1 MAKIMLLDDSPVMHR
16 VVKLTFADDP
26 RMEIAVARTA
36 EEAEQALA
44 SGHTDLIIAYAR
56 FVSDSPVSYFEAL
69 SLASPRIL
77 LLAED
82 DENMEPFIQNGFNS
96 ILRKPFHSD
105 ELRTVVEELMAV
117 EVGPLVKKSKEPRRQ
132 PPAPPTPPAPP
143 ALSSAPTPPAPP
155 ARSSAPTPPA
165 PPARSSA
172 PTPPA
177 PPARSSAP
185 TPPAPPARSGAPTPP
200 APPARSSAPDTPETF
215 SKRAEASAAWVD
227 SDKTTRAIEE
237 VNLRN
242 ENLGSGAQS
251 ARKSEPQ
258 ITLDLSGLRQLAME
272 NTAATS
278 RPQFQF
284 SDSEDSLKSTTVK
297 ENFSEVNPEH
307 SEAKSK
313 DFSRRDAKRSIDP
326 VEWDETPM
334 HLENVMVSTRMDNHG
349 ARVTSEHQ
357 LTREDVETIVEEKV
371 ASAVDRAVRL
381 ALNATL
387 PELRQA
393 VVNEVSQ
400 RAVEQLSGELIEL
413 RQTLRNSLSAELKE
427 LSSQWLRRETPSL
440 AKDVIREEIRR
451 VIEAV

>member
-69 SLASPRIL
+69 SFASPRIL

-143 ALSSAPTPPAPP
+143 A
-155 ARSSAPTPPA
+155 
-165 PPARSSA
+165 
-172 PTPPA
+172 
-177 PPARSSAP
+177 
-185 TPPAPPARSGAPTPP
+185 
-200 APPARSSAPDTPETF
+200 RSSAPDTPETF

-227 SDKTTRAIEE
+227 SDETTRAIEE

>member
-69 SLASPRIL
+69 SFASPRIL

-143 ALSSAPTPPAPP
+143 A
-155 ARSSAPTPPA
+155 RSSAPTPPA
-165 PPARSSA
+165 PPARSS
-172 PTPPA
+172 
-177 PPARSSAP
+177 
-185 TPPAPPARSGAPTPP
+185 APTPP

-227 SDKTTRAIEE
+227 SDETTRAIEE